1 MALEFKEEMKAL
13 DEYMELL
20 KHELLFSMAERKQE
34 NMNRAITTKRELDR
48 AAEEKMRLSQI
59 CHSNI
64 NNGIA
69 LTIPTG

>member
-1 MALEFKEEMKAL
+1 MALEFEEEMKAL

-34 NMNRAITTKRELDR
+34 NKNRAVTAKRELDR

-59 CHSNI
+59 YYSNI
-64 NNGIA
+64 NNGIT